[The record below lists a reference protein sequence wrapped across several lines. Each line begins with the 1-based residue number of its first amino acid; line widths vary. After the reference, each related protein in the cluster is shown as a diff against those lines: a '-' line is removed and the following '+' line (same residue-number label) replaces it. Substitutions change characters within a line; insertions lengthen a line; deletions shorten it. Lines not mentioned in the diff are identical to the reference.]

1 MSITTPSPG
10 RPFRILSLDGGGIRG
25 LYTAHFL
32 ADLEAQLQRDGN
44 EHTSLYQHFD
54 LICGTSTG
62 GIIALALALG
72 MPAKELVQ
80 LYSHHAKDIFGS
92 GRNLFSRLGT
102 AQYSNKKLEALL
114 KEKFKPYSPNGD
126 TRLGHARTRVCIPV
140 FNAVSGKVSVYKTCH
155 HGEYTRDYQMPAYQV
170 GMSTAAAPTYFD
182 PYSPRYL
189 ADVTEEEV
197 VISHNVDGG
206 IFANNPALIGLTEAH
221 GALSV
226 PWNNIQLLSIGTGNK
241 RFSELPKQR
250 NWGLFYWANP
260 IKKRIL
266 DMMLHAQAD
275 YTDNVCKVLSQG
287 VGRESPQAFLYER
300 VQFDFVNK
308 QEYVDL
314 DTTDP
319 GKLAALQ
326 ERASNHFKDRGR
338 KIIND
343 FCTKPTQAFTPCLP
357 LRSRTLTHA

>member
-1 MSITTPSPG
+1 MNPISPATR

-25 LYTAHFL
+25 LYTARFL
-32 ADLEAQLQRDGN
+32 ADMEAQLQRDGN

-54 LICGTSTG
+54 LMCGTSTG

-72 MPAKELVQ
+72 MPARELVH
-80 LYSHHAKDIFGS
+80 LYSHHAKDIFGA
-92 GRNLFSRLGT
+92 GRSLVSWLGT
-102 AQYSNKKLEALL
+102 ARYSNKKLEALL
-114 KEKFKPYSPNGD
+114 KEKFAPYSPDGN
-126 TRLGHARTRVCIPV
+126 TRLGHAQTRVCIPV

-182 PYSPRYL
+182 PYSPRYQ
-189 ADVTEEEV
+189 ADVTQEEV
-197 VISHNVDGG
+197 TISHNVDGG

-221 GALSV
+221 GALAI
-226 PWNNIQLLSIGTGNK
+226 PWADIQLLSIGTGNK
-241 RFSELPKQR
+241 RFAERPEQK
-250 NWGLFYWANP
+250 NWGLFYWVN
-260 IKKRIL
+260 KKRIL
-266 DMMLHAQAD
+266 DMLLHAQAD

-300 VQFDFVNK
+300 VQFDFLNK
-308 QEYVDL
+308 QEYIDL
-314 DTTDP
+314 DTTDSA
-319 GKLAALQ
+319 KLSALQ

-343 FCTKPTQAFTPCLP
+343 FCTAPAPAFTPCLP
-357 LRSRTLTHA
+357 LRSTTPLAA

>member
-1 MSITTPSPG
+1 MSFTTPSPE

-25 LYTAHFL
+25 LYTARFL
-32 ADLEAQLQRDGN
+32 ADLEAQLKRDGN

-72 MPAKELVQ
+72 MPARELVH

-92 GRNLFSRLGT
+92 GRNWISRLGT
-102 AQYSNKKLEALL
+102 AQYSNRKLEALL

-189 ADVTEEEV
+189 ADETEEEV
-197 VISHNVDGG
+197 IISHNVDGG
-206 IFANNPALIGLTEAH
+206 VFANNPSLIGLTEAH

-226 PWNNIQLLSIGTGNK
+226 PWANIQLLSIGTGNK
-241 RFSELPKQR
+241 RFSEPREQR
-250 NWGLFYWANP
+250 HWGLFHWV
-260 IKKRIL
+260 KSKRIL

-275 YTDNVCKVLSQG
+275 YTDNICKVLSQG

-300 VQFDFVNK
+300 VQFNFLNE

-319 GKLAALQ
+319 AKLADLQ

-343 FCTKPTQAFTPCLP
+343 FCTDPVPAFTPCLP
-357 LRSRTLTHA
+357 LRSLALTHA